1 MLRGYIE
8 QATPEV
14 ISGWLYSDMGPLEGR
29 RVLAMLDGACIAVGA
44 IEFFRQDLLDAGL
57 GDGKL
62 GFHFPLP
69 KVPRA
74 DLPRVTIRLEA
85 SDADLLQAGA
95 RVGGPGAPEEG
106 ATGPVGGL
114 PDLPDAS
121 IRWMRA
127 RGWLAAREEE
137 ALLSLRRSGIHTWML
152 DAAAPREDQ
161 EAEALTLLALRRVV
175 PERQEVAFLEGVVA
189 LCQRAVEDADP
200 ARAPLVA
207 LWCETP
213 GEIGVAEASHRGV
226 GAGAHGD
233 AFDDLLIDY
242 VFGPDRLLLLHQ
254 ACRFVPRPRGGGA
267 PVVVVTGHYPPEGRR
282 GAGAR

>member
-8 QATPEV
+8 QVTPEL

-29 RVLAMLDGACIAVGA
+29 RVLAMLDGTCIAVGT
-44 IEFFRQDLLDAGL
+44 IEFFRQDLFDAGL

-69 KVPRA
+69 KMRRA
-74 DLPRVTIRLEA
+74 DLARVTIRLEA
-85 SDADLLQAGA
+85 SDTDLLQAGT
-95 RVGGPGAPEEG
+95 RVAGPGGSDEG
-106 ATGPVGGL
+106 ATGPVAGL

-137 ALLSLRRSGIHTWML
+137 ALLSLRRSGVCTWML
-152 DAAAPREDQ
+152 DAASPREDQ
-161 EAEALTLLALRRVV
+161 EAEALTLLALRRVA
-175 PERQEVAFLEGVVA
+175 PERQDVASLDIVVA
-189 LCQRAVEDADP
+189 LCQRAMEEADP

-213 GEIGVAEASHRGV
+213 GEIGVAEASHRATAPE
-226 GAGAHGD
+226 AGTA
-233 AFDDLLIDY
+233 ALDDLLIDY

-254 ACRFVPRPRGGGA
+254 ACRFVPRPRPGGA
-267 PVVVVTGHYPPEGRR
+267 PLLVVTGRYPAEGRR
-282 GAGAR
+282 GTGAR